1 MNRVYLLILITIL
14 FSCKGPSQENKNL
27 DVRQTITSLKTSFDK
42 KEEIQ
47 FLDNFPKDF
56 ISFKNTFGW
65 NDERDSP
72 EPL

>member
-42 KEEIQ
+42 KEEI
-47 FLDNFPKDF
+47 
-56 ISFKNTFGW
+56 
-65 NDERDSP
+65 
-72 EPL
+72 